1 MHNFRQTQFVLL
13 LAGFLLMTHSIKA
26 ATSDS
31 LLNNAIQLLKV
42 DIDSSLQT
50 FQGSLL
56 NKDDSIKLRLYDD
69 YIGELLYMGELQHL
83 EDLFESSIKTTF
95 DHKSF
100 RYYGSILDH
109 KSEYFKMQS
118 KFDSCILIAEELYN
132 QAELYVYS
140 DYQISAL
147 LEMGG
152 AYESLGFY
160 PKALDAYFK
169 ALSIAEK
176 DNDKQRIGSCYQSLA
191 TLYNTIYQSADAIEY
206 HKKALEIF
214 EELND
219 QPNLARSYNNL
230 GLVLDRYK
238 KYDSARIYFEKGLKV
253 AKNLGNEFGVAIT
266 TMNLGLNS
274 YRLKDYETALK
285 LFDKSFLFFDKVGDA
300 YGKTLCY
307 YNYCRIYFDQGNL
320 EIAADYGYKC
330 YDLAKSSRFQNEI
343 MDASEYISKI
353 AEKQGDYEQSL
364 RFFKEATAVKDS
376 LYSEQKN
383 QEIGRLESKNELQQA
398 QLQNEILL
406 KDQEIQSKQ
415 LRRTYLIIVIVSLLL
430 IGVAFSLF
438 LYYRTN
444 RKLRLTSLTVKRQAD
459 RLKELDAYKSRFFA
473 NISHDLRTPIS
484 LISGYLKE
492 LQEDDESYFTQKSS
506 ATITKGLKN
515 VDRLIYLTEEIR
527 DLILLEEGNLKLE
540 YRRVKINKYLGFLI
554 ELFRSHAESSGL
566 VLEYES
572 DIEEEV
578 VALDPNQFEKI
589 IYNLVA
595 NSIKFTGE
603 GSVAIKLSLV
613 SSKIVITISDTGRGI
628 SQEEQSKIFD
638 RFYQLPN
645 QEYQA
650 KEGMGIGLF
659 LVKEL
664 VELHN
669 GTIKI
674 ESTQEVGSTFKIE
687 LPVNKEIVAE
697 FYDPTISSYITDRN
711 KLQEDNSQPIQQG
724 TIYEGR
730 STILVVDDHP
740 EVRDYIGNQLRDEYN
755 ILFASNGIQALEL
768 LDKMNVNLVITDLMM
783 PLMDGFELLKNI
795 KNKYRMLPAMVVS
808 ARSTIKDTTE
818 ILGYGINDFISK
830 PFDKDNFLLRVKNLI
845 SITRN
850 KIDLPFSEKD
860 HLKLAN
866 NRALTQLHQL
876 IETNMSESKVAI
888 NEIAD
893 KLCLSERQA
902 SRVIK
907 SLTGKAP
914 GEYVKDYKLVYAESL
929 LKGKEISSASE
940 LAKMVG
946 YTNVTHFNQAFE
958 KRFGYRP
965 SEIIKEN

>member
-1 MHNFRQTQFVLL
+1 
-13 LAGFLLMTHSIKA
+13 
-26 ATSDS
+26 
-31 LLNNAIQLLKV
+31 
-42 DIDSSLQT
+42 
-50 FQGSLL
+50 
-56 NKDDSIKLRLYDD
+56 
-69 YIGELLYMGELQHL
+69 
-83 EDLFESSIKTTF
+83 
-95 DHKSF
+95 
-100 RYYGSILDH
+100 
-109 KSEYFKMQS
+109 
-118 KFDSCILIAEELYN
+118 
-132 QAELYVYS
+132 
-140 DYQISAL
+140 
-147 LEMGG
+147 
-152 AYESLGFY
+152 
-160 PKALDAYFK
+160 
-169 ALSIAEK
+169 
-176 DNDKQRIGSCYQSLA
+176 
-191 TLYNTIYQSADAIEY
+191 
-206 HKKALEIF
+206 
-214 EELND
+214 
-219 QPNLARSYNNL
+219 SYNNL

-238 KYDSARIYFEKGLKV
+238 KYDSARIYFEQGLTV
-253 AKNLGNEFGVAIT
+253 SKNLGNEFGVAIT

-274 YRLKDYETALK
+274 YRLKDYQTAIE
-285 LFDKSFLFFDKVGDA
+285 LFDKSFQFFEKVGDD

-320 EIAADYGYKC
+320 EVAADYGYKC
-330 YDLAKSSRFQNEI
+330 YDLAKSRGFQNEI
-343 MDASEYISKI
+343 MDASEYVSKI
-353 AEKQGDYEQSL
+353 EEKRGDYEQSL
-364 RFFKEATAVKDS
+364 IFFKEATAIQDS

-406 KDQEIQSKQ
+406 KDQEVQSKQ
-415 LRRTYLIIVIVSLLL
+415 LKRTYLIIVIVSLLL
-430 IGVAFSLF
+430 IGVVVSLV

-444 RKLRLTSLTVKRQAD
+444 KKLRISSLTVKKQAD
-459 RLKELDAYKSRFFA
+459 RLQELDAYKSRFFA

-484 LISGYLKE
+484 LISGYLKD

-506 ATITKGLKN
+506 ASITKGLKN

-566 VLEYES
+566 VLNYES

-578 VALDPNQFEKI
+578 VALDPNQLEKI

-595 NSIKFTGE
+595 NSIKFTDE
-603 GSVAIKLSLV
+603 GSVVVKLWLDKSNV
-613 SSKIVITISDTGRGI
+613 VIIISDTGRGI
-628 SQEEQSKIFD
+628 SKEEQSKIFD

-669 GTIKI
+669 GTINI
-674 ESTQEVGSTFKIE
+674 ASTQEVGSTFKIK

-697 FYDPTISSYITDRN
+697 FYDPTVSSYITDRN
-711 KLQEDNSQPIQQG
+711 ELQEDDSQPIQQG

-740 EVRDYIGNQLRDEYN
+740 EVRDYIGNQLREDYN

-795 KNKYRMLPAMVVS
+795 KNKYKMLPAMVVS

-845 SITRN
+845 AITRN

-876 IETNMSESKVAI
+876 IETNMAESKVAI

-914 GEYVKDYKLVYAESL
+914 GEYVKDYKLVFAESL